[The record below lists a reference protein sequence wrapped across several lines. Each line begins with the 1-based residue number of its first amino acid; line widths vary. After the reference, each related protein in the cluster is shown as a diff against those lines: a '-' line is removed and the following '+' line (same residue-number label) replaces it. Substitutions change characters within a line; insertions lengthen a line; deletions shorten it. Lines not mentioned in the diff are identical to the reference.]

1 MKGATPFSPWM
12 TRIVQGATLLS
23 WMVVG
28 GLLSVGL
35 SAQDLEDRCLSAS
48 VPEVI
53 VSPAPVGTVE
63 FAHQM
68 HVEDLEIPCAD
79 CHHETNAA
87 KLQMPHEDYLEDF
100 WMDCTTCHHESESP
114 ACPQTCSACHHS
126 APHTIAD
133 ETMSAKV
140 VIHQSCWTCHE
151 VATGPDASRNCV
163 FCHQEP
169 AGSPSQET
177 VQHDQPSPEK
187 EVEG

>member
-1 MKGATPFSPWM
+1 
-12 TRIVQGATLLS
+12 LL

-28 GLLSVGL
+28 GLFCVAV
-35 SAQDLEDRCLSAS
+35 SAQELEDRCLPATL
-48 VPEVI
+48 PEVI
-53 VSPAPVGTVE
+53 VSPASVGTVE

-68 HVEDLEIPCAD
+68 HLEDLGIPCAE

-87 KLQMPHEDYLEDF
+87 KLQMPHEEYLEDF
-100 WMDCTTCHHESESP
+100 WMDCTTCHHESETP
-114 ACPQTCSACHHS
+114 ACPQSCSTCHHS
-126 APHTIAD
+126 APHSIAD

-151 VATGPDASRNCV
+151 VATGPDATRNCAI
-163 FCHQEP
+163 CHQAP
-169 AGSPSQET
+169 VDSPLQET